1 MSEPKNKLPAWNE
14 VPFGGYILTPGNARE
29 YRTGD
34 WREGKK
40 PVLQKDKCNNCLLCW
55 IFCPEGAIER
65 EENSVKIN
73 YYYCKGCGICSVECP
88 VKAIEMEEE

>member
-1 MSEPKNKLPAWNE
+1 MNESKKKLLAWDE
-14 VPFGGYILTPGNARE
+14 IPSGGYLTEPGNARE

-34 WREGKK
+34 WRAGKK
-40 PVLQKDKCNNCLLCW
+40 PVLYKDKCNNCLLCW

-65 EENSVKIN
+65 EEDGVEIN
-73 YYYCKGCGICSVECP
+73 YFYCKGCGICNGECP